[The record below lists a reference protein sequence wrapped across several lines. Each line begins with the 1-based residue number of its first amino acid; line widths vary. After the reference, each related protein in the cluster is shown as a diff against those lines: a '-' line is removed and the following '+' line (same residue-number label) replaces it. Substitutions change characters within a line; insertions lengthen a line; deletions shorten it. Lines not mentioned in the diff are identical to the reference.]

1 MENAGRDATLAFRGS
16 RHSKDAF
23 DMLEKFCIG
32 ILVEVSLSNSSH
44 NKSTLLTKT
53 FFFIFTE
60 RKTIHSF

>member
-32 ILVEVSLSNSSH
+32 ILVEVSLLLRSFQ
-44 NKSTLLTKT
+44 TLHLIDKLY
-53 FFFIFTE
+53 
-60 RKTIHSF
+60 